1 MHNLI
6 GTRAAMERF
15 EELEE
20 IETRR
25 FILKVLNTPDNL
37 LNHIRA
43 WVRAISYVY
52 WFSLIILFRFRSL
65 PGALI
70 LKLSYG
76 YSTGQEEYDPL
87 VLLAFEVTADICKVL
102 PDGKWIVDF
111 LPFGMFLASSVDD
124 ATIPEAQ
131 FS

>member
-1 MHNLI
+1 MAPLADKCEDYGYPLAEIQIVLMHIVRVGFDRWLTALKHYDNEFKMHRKLMHNLI

-43 WVRAISYVY
+43 
-52 WFSLIILFRFRSL
+52 
-65 PGALI
+65 
-70 LKLSYG
+70 
-76 YSTGQEEYDPL
+76 
-87 VLLAFEVTADICKVL
+87 
-102 PDGKWIVDF
+102 
-111 LPFGMFLASSVDD
+111 
-124 ATIPEAQ
+124 
-131 FS
+131 

>member
-25 FILKVLNTPDNL
+25 FLLKVLNAPDNL

-43 WVRAISYVY
+43 
-52 WFSLIILFRFRSL
+52 
-65 PGALI
+65 
-70 LKLSYG
+70 
-76 YSTGQEEYDPL
+76 
-87 VLLAFEVTADICKVL
+87 
-102 PDGKWIVDF
+102 
-111 LPFGMFLASSVDD
+111 
-124 ATIPEAQ
+124 
-131 FS
+131 